1 MSVTEPW
8 GLDREGIHR
17 GGVLKILGNTHL
29 VVIQGILT
37 MKPPLLSENV
47 SALVTVKFLE
57 CHHNLEQVM
66 IKQHDVYMLRGFSFF
81 HCLRM
86 EQTLAGTLSQDDVT
100 KSAVMTSSLKRSNL
114 VLTLVSKYGPET
126 VPVCIHAV
134 FVVLSLCDLCVRPRI
149 CARKSIADSFADTLA
164 ANVDINAHYI
174 NMHR

>member
-57 CHHNLEQVM
+57 CHDNLEQVM
-66 IKQHDVYMLRGFSFF
+66 I
-81 HCLRM
+81 
-86 EQTLAGTLSQDDVT
+86 
-100 KSAVMTSSLKRSNL
+100 
-114 VLTLVSKYGPET
+114 
-126 VPVCIHAV
+126 I
-134 FVVLSLCDLCVRPRI
+134 
-149 CARKSIADSFADTLA
+149 
-164 ANVDINAHYI
+164 
-174 NMHR
+174 